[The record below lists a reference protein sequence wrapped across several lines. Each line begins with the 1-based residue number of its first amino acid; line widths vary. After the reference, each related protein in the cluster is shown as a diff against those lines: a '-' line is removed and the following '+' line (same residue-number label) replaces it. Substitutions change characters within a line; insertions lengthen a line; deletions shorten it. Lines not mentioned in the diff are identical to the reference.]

1 MLFTLLPADKIYM
14 ANACFYFSGGM
25 RDVGW
30 FWFMP
35 TAGKFPSFLPAKSHQ
50 ALFSDTDNSDIEN

>member
-1 MLFTLLPADKIYM
+1 M
-14 ANACFYFSGGM
+14 ANACFYFSGM

-35 TAGKFPSFLPAKSHQ
+35 TAGKFPSFSTISEP
-50 ALFSDTDNSDIEN
+50 LFSDTDNSDVDEN